1 MDLILA
7 AGKAAAKTA
16 SNRHTQ
22 EIGVL
27 IALVGGLV
35 LVLSGVLGL
44 FNAER
49 WVERSATILA
59 GVLLAVGMIV
69 LFFGLHHS

>member
-7 AGKAAAKTA
+7 AGKAAGKAA
-16 SNRHTQ
+16 SSRHTQ
-22 EIGVL
+22 EIGVI

-35 LVLSGVLGL
+35 LVVSGLLGL

-49 WVERSATILA
+49 WVERLATIAA
-59 GVLLAVGMIV
+59 GVLLAVGMLV
-69 LFFGLHHS
+69 LLLGLHHT